1 MTKNWFKPSSNK
13 PSHELVM
20 RHIYLSV
27 YNGMHSIIPLGFVYL
42 LLYRKCL
49 FTYIYHLSPKKNSR
63 KCFVT
68 RTFQTYLGTKE
79 WKDIWRRHGMKNK
92 EEERQ
97 KKKQKK
103 RKRDSLL
110 LVEEG
115 RRSNPSPA
123 SRDLQLRTRT
133 YPCACWS
140 NRK

>member
-103 RKRDSLL
+103 RKMKARGICRVPLIIYKFPYFIYL
-110 LVEEG
+110 PPTNE
-115 RRSNPSPA
+115 
-123 SRDLQLRTRT
+123 
-133 YPCACWS
+133 
-140 NRK
+140 